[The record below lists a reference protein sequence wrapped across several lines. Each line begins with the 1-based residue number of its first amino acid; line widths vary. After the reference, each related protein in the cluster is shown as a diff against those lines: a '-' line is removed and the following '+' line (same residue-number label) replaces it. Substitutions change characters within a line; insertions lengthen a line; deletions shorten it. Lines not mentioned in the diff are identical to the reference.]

1 MDANGLR
8 FWLLTGTQMWS
19 SEETPVRVIS
29 AQNPLRSLRLT
40 SRRSPMPLPPAS
52 DSLATQARSLLEQ
65 VPQTRDPYGT
75 WAFWDAATR
84 TVKATGV
91 LPDAIEILTP
101 AQTGIVS
108 DLAIGYDGVLY
119 LAIEGQL
126 VLGDRRNRWAPMT
139 LVPENLKIWRMAADP
154 SGGLWVLDRT
164 NRQLGRV
171 LGLPLATDAIP
182 VLPGANPTVQELF
195 CACEPNPNPPRHRS
209 IVTAPIPLDET
220 PIAIACSSQSK
231 LALLLWKGTQTLL
244 RLLTDGETWSA
255 PIVLNQAAYPYSL
268 TWTSTDRIAL
278 LQPSLSKESIVYEL
292 PANPVTEIDPVGDF
306 YGLRQFS
313 GAPFCHTVGEPA
325 YYLAAV
331 PTPLIPLHL
340 PAYATQG
347 TVKFVS
353 PIDSHQAT
361 THWHRLYL
369 EARVPEGCGIQVWL
383 STTETPETL
392 PKDWFEHRVGDRA
405 AFDRIDLNLDSTI
418 GNSNA
423 VPFAAW
429 LPTTSEI
436 PFHSGL
442 LDCPSQRHRS
452 GLFTVLIQRSDRVV
466 RSLQGRYLWVKLS
479 LLGNGHATPDFAALR
494 AYGSRFS
501 YQQQYLPELYQESV
515 FGSDADLVGASTPAD
530 FLDRFLSNFEG
541 VLTLLEDR
549 IAYSDLLTDPRA
561 TPEEALEW
569 LGSWIGVTFDP
580 AYPIDRRR
588 QLLQLAPQLFR
599 QRGTLAGLTLA
610 LDVAT
615 GGSVSDGEIIILED
629 FRLRRTFATIL
640 GADLADE
647 DDSLLAGLSI
657 SGNAY
662 VGDTLVLGDETQR
675 EFLALF
681 SADFKVSN
689 AEKNTIDQFFESLAH
704 RVTLFIHN
712 DVDPQNLGLIR
723 RIVDQESPAHVI
735 TTLALASSPL
745 LVGLE
750 SLVGIDTYLRP
761 ERGKKSVRVNQSA
774 IGLNDVIQ
782 RPASLDPRIEG
793 DRSPPSLRRPVANIS
808 PMPITEVGQSFV
820 LNAEN
825 STVQSDRRI
834 VRYIWTRLT

>member
-8 FWLLTGTQMWS
+8 FWLLTGTQPWS
-19 SEETPVRVIS
+19 SEETPARVIS
-29 AQNPLRSLRLT
+29 AQNHVGSLRLT
-40 SRRSPMPLPPAS
+40 SRRSPTPLPPAS
-52 DSLATQARSLLEQ
+52 DALATQARSLLEQ

-75 WAFWDAATR
+75 WAFWDEATR

-91 LPDAIEILTP
+91 LPDAIDILIP

-126 VLGDRRNRWAPMT
+126 LLSDRRNRWAPMT
-139 LVPENLKIWRMAADP
+139 LVSESFKIWRMAADP
-154 SGGLWVLDRT
+154 SGGLWVLDRM

-182 VLPGANPTVQELF
+182 VLSGANPNVQEPF
-195 CACEPNPNPPRHRS
+195 CACDPNPHPPRIRS
-209 IVTAPIPLDET
+209 IATALIPLDET
-220 PIAIACSSQSK
+220 PIAITCSSQGQ

-244 RLLTDGETWSA
+244 RLLTDRETWSA
-255 PIVLNQAAYPYSL
+255 PIVLNQAAYPYSVA
-268 TWTSTDRIAL
+268 WTAIDRIAL

-325 YYLAAV
+325 YYLAAI

-347 TVKFVS
+347 TVKFVR

-369 EARVPEGCGIQVWL
+369 EAKVPEGCGIQIWL
-383 STTETPETL
+383 ATTATPETA
-392 PKDWFEHRVGDRA
+392 PEIWFEHRVGDRT
-405 AFDRIDLNLDSTI
+405 AFDHVTSSID
-418 GNSNA
+418 NSHPIP
-423 VPFAAW
+423 VAAW
-429 LPTTSEI
+429 LPTASEI

-442 LDCPSQRHRS
+442 LDCPSQPQRS

-466 RSLQGRYLWVKLS
+466 RSLQGRYLWVKLRM
-479 LLGNGHATPDFAALR
+479 LGNGHATPDFAALR

-515 FGSDADLVGASTPAD
+515 FAPDADLIGASTPAD

-541 VLTLLEDR
+541 ILTPLEDR
-549 IAYSDLLTDPRA
+549 IAYSDLLTDPRT
-561 TPEEALEW
+561 TPEEVLDW

-647 DDSLLAGLSI
+647 DDPLLAGLSI

-681 SADFKVSN
+681 SADLKVSN
-689 AEKNTIDQFFESLAH
+689 AEKNTIDQFFESLTH

-712 DVDPQNLGLIR
+712 DIETQNLGLIR
-723 RIVDQESPAHVI
+723 RIVEQESPAHVI
-735 TTLALASSPL
+735 TTLAFASYPL
-745 LVGLE
+745 LVGLA

-761 ERGKKSVRVNQSA
+761 ERGKTSVRVNQSA

-782 RPASLDPRIEG
+782 RPASLDPRLEG
-793 DRSPPSLRRPVANIS
+793 DRSPPSRPRPVANIS
-808 PMPITEVGQSFV
+808 PMPIAEVGQPFV

-825 STVQSDRRI
+825 STVEADRSI

>member
-8 FWLLTGTQMWS
+8 FWLLTGVQPWS
-19 SEETPVRVIS
+19 SEDNPVRVVS
-29 AQNPLRSLRLT
+29 AQNSVQNSVGSLRLT
-40 SRRSPMPLPPAS
+40 SRRSPTPPISNALEPQS
-52 DSLATQARSLLEQ
+52 RSLLEQ
-65 VPQTRDPYGT
+65 VPQTRDSYGT
-75 WAFWDAATR
+75 WAFWDEATR

-91 LPDAIEILTP
+91 LPDAIEILIP

-108 DLAIGYDGVLY
+108 DLTIGYDGVLY
-119 LAIEGQL
+119 LAIDGQL
-126 VLGDRRNRWAPMT
+126 VMSDRRNRWVPTT
-139 LVPENLKIWRMAADP
+139 LVPETLKIWRMAADP
-154 SGGLWVLDRT
+154 SGGLWVLDRIH
-164 NRQLGRV
+164 RQLGRV
-171 LGLPLATDAIP
+171 MGLPLATDAIP
-182 VLPGANPTVQELF
+182 MLSGANPNVQEPF
-195 CACEPNPNPPRHRS
+195 CACEPNPNPPRIRS
-209 IVTAPIPLDET
+209 IVTALIPLDET
-220 PIAIACSSQSK
+220 PMAIACSSQSQ

-244 RLLTDGETWSA
+244 RLLTPEETWSD

-268 TWTSTDRIAL
+268 AWTTIDRIAL
-278 LQPSLSKESIVYEL
+278 LQPSLSKEAIVYEL
-292 PANPVTEIDPVGDF
+292 PENSVTELDPVGDF
-306 YGLRQFS
+306 YRLRQFS

-325 YYLAAV
+325 YYLAAL

-347 TVKFVS
+347 TVKFVN

-369 EARVPEGCGIQVWL
+369 EAKVPEGCGLQIWL
-383 STTETPETL
+383 AATETLETS
-392 PKDWFEHRVGDRA
+392 PIYWFEHRVGDRA
-405 AFDRIDLNLDSTI
+405 AFDRFTSSISDSNRI
-418 GNSNA
+418 P
-423 VPFAAW
+423 VAAW

-442 LDCPSQRHRS
+442 LDCPSQPHRS

-479 LLGNGHATPDFAALR
+479 LLGNGHATPDFVALR

-501 YQQQYLPELYQESV
+501 YMQQYLPELYQESV
-515 FGSDADLVGASTPAD
+515 FGPDADRVGASTSAD

-541 VLTLLEDR
+541 ILTPLEDR
-549 IAYSDLLTDPRA
+549 IAYSDLLTDPRT
-561 TPEEALEW
+561 TPEDALEW

-647 DDSLLAGLSI
+647 DDLLLAGLSI

-681 SADFKVSN
+681 SADLKVSH

-712 DVDPQNLGLIR
+712 DVNPQNLGLIR

-745 LVGLE
+745 LVGLA

-761 ERGKKSVRVNQSA
+761 ERSKKSVRVNQSV

-793 DRSPPSLRRPVANIS
+793 DRSPPIRPRPVANIN
-808 PMPITEVGQSFV
+808 PIPIVEVGQPFV

-825 STVQSDRRI
+825 STVKTDRRI

>member
-8 FWLLTGTQMWS
+8 FWLLTGTQPWL
-19 SEETPVRVIS
+19 SEETPVRVVS
-29 AQNPLRSLRLT
+29 AQTPVGSLRLT
-40 SRRSPMPLPPAS
+40 SRRSPTPLPPTS
-52 DSLATQARSLLEQ
+52 DALETQSRSLLEQ

-75 WAFWDAATR
+75 WAFWDEATR

-91 LPDAIEILTP
+91 LPDVVEILIP

-108 DLAIGYDGVLY
+108 DLTISYDGILY
-119 LAIEGQL
+119 VAIEGQL
-126 VLGDRRNRWAPMT
+126 VLGDRRNRWAPTT

-164 NRQLGRV
+164 HRQLGRV

-182 VLPGANPTVQELF
+182 MLSGANPNVQEPF
-195 CACEPNPNPPRHRS
+195 CACEPNPNPPRIRS
-209 IVTAPIPLDET
+209 IATALIPLDEN
-220 PIAIACSSQSK
+220 PIAIACSSQGQ
-231 LALLLWKGTQTLL
+231 LAVLLWKGTQTVL
-244 RLLTDGETWSA
+244 RLLTTRETWSD
-255 PIVLNQAAYPYSL
+255 PIVLNQAAYPYSFA
-268 TWTSTDRIAL
+268 WTAIDRIAL
-278 LQPSLSKESIVYEL
+278 LQPSLSREAIVYEL
-292 PANPVTEIDPVGDF
+292 PANSVTELDPVGDF
-306 YGLRQFS
+306 YGLRPFS

-353 PIDSHQAT
+353 PIDSHRAT

-383 STTETPETL
+383 AATATAETQPTR
-392 PKDWFEHRVGDRA
+392 WFEHRVGDRT
-405 AFDRIDLNLDSTI
+405 AFDRVTSSMGDSNRI
-418 GNSNA
+418 P
-423 VPFAAW
+423 VAAW
-429 LPTTSEI
+429 LPNASEI

-442 LDCPSQRHRS
+442 LECSSQPHRS
-452 GLFTVLIQRSDRVV
+452 GLFTVLIQRSDQVV

-479 LLGNGHATPDFAALR
+479 LLGNGHATPDFVALR
-494 AYGSRFS
+494 AYESRFS
-501 YQQQYLPELYQESV
+501 YMQQYLPELYQESV
-515 FGSDADLVGASTPAD
+515 FGPDADLVGASTSAD

-541 VLTLLEDR
+541 ILTPLEDR
-549 IAYSDLLTDPRA
+549 IAYSDLLTDPRT
-561 TPEEALEW
+561 TPEDALEW

-580 AYPIDRRR
+580 AYPVDRRR

-647 DDSLLAGLSI
+647 DDPLLAGLSI

-681 SADFKVSN
+681 SADLKVSN
-689 AEKNTIDQFFESLAH
+689 AEKNTIDQFFESLSH

-712 DVDPQNLGLIR
+712 DVEVQNLGLIR

-745 LVGLE
+745 LVGLA

-761 ERGKKSVRVNQSA
+761 ERSKKSVRVNQSV

-793 DRSPPSLRRPVANIS
+793 DRSPPSLQRPVAKIT
-808 PMPITEVGQSFV
+808 PIPIAEVGQPFV

-825 STVQSDRRI
+825 STPGTDRRI